1 MKYLLVF
8 LFVFLL
14 GNCLQIFLYL
24 FNLYSVR
31 NNNRIP
37 EIFKDTLNK
46 EEFEKSRRYTID
58 KIKFKILEIAI
69 KTFIT
74 IFLLI
79 YIWPIIESFTY
90 KIISE
95 GIPQG
100 ILFFLLI
107 GALYYII
114 DLPFHYYLTFVIE
127 TKYQFNKSSLRLFVY
142 DQMKSILITAILG
155 LIVIFAFLGTANM
168 TNIWWIPASF
178 LGILLIII
186 IQIVSPLMIPLFN
199 KLKPIENQILKEKIE
214 QIARKSGLSL
224 SNIFI
229 IDQSRRSLHTN
240 AFFSGIGKN
249 KRLILFDTLFKINF
263 EDEILAVIAHETG
276 HYVKKHIIKL
286 FLIDSLFFIITVFF
300 FFILVNSQ
308 FIYSA
313 FRINA
318 LYSVALYAAIFIG
331 SIISL
336 LEFVYNSISRKFE
349 YEADKIAANATSREI
364 MINVLKK
371 LAKSNLSNLYPHP
384 LFVFFK
390 YSHPAPI
397 DRIKAI
403 IKD

>member
-1 MKYLLVF
+1 MF

-14 GNCLQIFLYL
+14 SNCLQIFLYL
-24 FNLYSVR
+24 LNLYSVR
-31 NNNRIP
+31 NNNKIP

-46 EEFEKSRRYTID
+46 EEFEKSRQYTID
-58 KIKFKILEIAI
+58 KIKLKILEIAI

-79 YIWPIIESFTY
+79 YIWPIIESLTY

-95 GIPQG
+95 AIPGG

-114 DLPFHYYLTFVIE
+114 DLPFQYYLTFVIE
-127 TKYQFNKSSLRLFVY
+127 TKYQFNKSSLRLFLY

-168 TNIWWIPASF
+168 TSTWWIPASF

-199 KLKPIENQILKEKIE
+199 KLKPIENQMLKEKIE
-214 QIARKSGLSL
+214 QIARKNGLSL
-224 SNIFI
+224 STIFI

-240 AFFSGIGKN
+240 AFFSGIGKS
-249 KRLILFDTLFKINF
+249 KRLILFDTLLKINS
-263 EDEILAVIAHETG
+263 EDEILAVFAHETG

-286 FLIDSLFFIITVFF
+286 FFINSLIFVITIFF
-300 FFILVNSQ
+300 FFVLVNSQ
-308 FIYSA
+308 FIYIA
-313 FRINA
+313 FRVNA

-349 YEADKIAANATSREI
+349 YEADRIATDATSREI